1 MSFIGILTD
10 HKNEIYLKRELEN
23 SPDNETFFLSEK
35 TIDNV
40 RNIKFDTFLL
50 GKKIEESSEIIRSI
64 VQKASYVIMNSDIK
78 ENVSLLDNL
87 DLMLITYGYHSKATV
102 TISSTEEN
110 GVMLCLQR
118 SIVNKYGEEIEPQE
132 FEIQTDEKVS
142 DYAVME
148 LASLKLI
155 YQKND
160 KK

>member
-10 HKNEIYLKRELEN
+10 HKNEIYLKKKLGEN
-23 SPDNETFFLSEK
+23 QWKEVFFLNEK

-50 GKKIEESSEIIRSI
+50 GKRIEEKQEIIRAI
-64 VQKASYVIMNSDIK
+64 VQKANYVVMNSDIK

-87 DLMLITYGYHSKATV
+87 DLMLITYGYHSKSTV
-102 TISSTEEN
+102 TVSSTEEN
-110 GVMLCLQR
+110 GIMLCLQR
-118 SIVNKYGEEIEPQE
+118 SIINKYGENVEPQE
-132 FEIQTDEKVS
+132 FEIQNEEEVS

-148 LASLKLI
+148 FASFKLI

-160 KK
+160 RK

>member
-23 SPDNETFFLSEK
+23 SPDNEMFFLSEK

-87 DLMLITYGYHSKATV
+87 DLMLITYGYHPKATV
-102 TISSTEEN
+102 TISSAEEN

-118 SIVNKYGEEIEPQE
+118 SIVNKYQEDIEPQE

-148 LASLKLI
+148 LTSLKLI

>member
-23 SPDNETFFLSEK
+23 SPDNEMFFLSEK

-78 ENVSLLDNL
+78 ENVSLLDSL
-87 DLMLITYGYHSKATV
+87 DLMLITYGYHPKATV
-102 TISSTEEN
+102 TISSAEEN

-118 SIVNKYGEEIEPQE
+118 SIVNKYQEDIEPQE

-148 LASLKLI
+148 LTSLKLI

>member
-78 ENVSLLDNL
+78 ENVSLLDSL
-87 DLMLITYGYHSKATV
+87 DLMLITYGYHPKATV
-102 TISSTEEN
+102 TISSAEEN

-118 SIVNKYGEEIEPQE
+118 SIVNKYQEDIEPQE

-148 LASLKLI
+148 LTSLKLI